1 MLWPELLAQFN
12 NEVASGARKLS
23 ASQSR
28 ALFLVNAEYYGTN
41 TGSMTP
47 AERRDPDL
55 VIRSKS
61 ALSRQRRI
69 ARGAGRD
76 ADASRR
82 FVSEFQ
88 QMRTMMQKMAA
99 GQNPNA
105 PPMPDEGPALNRA
118 ARRTKKK
125 KSKKKKLTAGFG

>member
-1 MLWPELLAQFN
+1 M
-12 NEVASGARKLS
+12 
-23 ASQSR
+23 
-28 ALFLVNAEYYGTN
+28 
-41 TGSMTP
+41 SMTP

-105 PPMPDEGPALNRA
+105 PPQSMDEGPALNRA

>member
-1 MLWPELLAQFN
+1 M
-12 NEVASGARKLS
+12 
-23 ASQSR
+23 
-28 ALFLVNAEYYGTN
+28 
-41 TGSMTP
+41 SMTP

-82 FVSEFQ
+82 FVSEVQ
-88 QMRTMMQKMAA
+88 EMRTMMQKMAA

-105 PPMPDEGPALNRA
+105 AAQPMDEGPALNRA

>member
-1 MLWPELLAQFN
+1 M
-12 NEVASGARKLS
+12 
-23 ASQSR
+23 
-28 ALFLVNAEYYGTN
+28 
-41 TGSMTP
+41 SMTP